1 MKSHDIHTHTTYSDG
16 FLSPE
21 DLIEEAI
28 ARNLEILGICD
39 HGFSRKLMDTYQITS
54 CLEKYLKHL
63 KELQNTLDG
72 LELKIGIEIDVS
84 RIYGTEPSKLPFKIL
99 NQFDYILFEY
109 VDTEKEYWGE
119 VGIRDISEIIE
130 IRKELVVPVGL
141 AHNDIQ
147 QNYHGNESEIS
158 KTLAQH
164 DIFVE
169 IQDSELHPQRGVGRN
184 TRDGLDYYLHFT
196 QHLIQEL
203 TKNRVKVACGT
214 DSHTGKYLG
223 RLENAFKYVK
233 DNNLKFH
240 ELVT

>member
-1 MKSHDIHTHTTYSDG
+1 MKNHDIHTHTTYSDG

-21 DLIEEAI
+21 DLIGQAI
-28 ARNLEILGICD
+28 NRNLEILGICD
-39 HGFSRKLMDTYQITS
+39 HAFSRKLIDKYQVTS
-54 CLEKYLKHL
+54 CLKTYLKHL

-84 RIYGTEPSKLPFKIL
+84 RIYGTKPSKLPFKIL

-119 VGIRDISEIIE
+119 VGIRDISEIID
-130 IRKELVVPVGL
+130 IRKELVIPVGL

-147 QNYHGNESEIS
+147 QNYNGKETKIS
-158 KTLAQH
+158 KILAEH
-164 DIFVE
+164 DIFIE
-169 IQDSELHPQRGVGRN
+169 IQDSEMHPQRGVGRN
-184 TRDGLDYYLHFT
+184 TRDGLDYYLHFNRN
-196 QHLIQEL
+196 LIQEL
-203 TKNRVKVACGT
+203 DRNRVKIVCGT

-223 RLENAFKYVK
+223 RLDNAFKYVK
-233 DNNLKFH
+233 ENNLQFH

>member
-169 IQDSELHPQRGVGRN
+169 IQ
-184 TRDGLDYYLHFT
+184 
-196 QHLIQEL
+196 
-203 TKNRVKVACGT
+203 
-214 DSHTGKYLG
+214 YLG
-223 RLENAFKYVK
+223 EFDLGGGENAMSIIIPSVGIRF
-233 DNNLKFH
+233 
-240 ELVT
+240 